1 MVSFPLSCISEL
13 YFSDTKLS
21 CQFIILAELTF
32 FDSEAAVA
40 RIHLLLMRDL
50 SDDALL
56 TLAQEKN
63 EAAFEELMRR
73 NSSTSFKLALS
84 ILKDR
89 RDAEDEVQNSY
100 WNAWRHLGQF
110 RGGSKFSTWM
120 SRIVIN
126 HCLMRLRKSRRASFF
141 YLDEGAANGEVP
153 VVELRD
159 KRPTPEGELGSR
171 ETSEILHREI
181 RRLPLL
187 LRKALVMRD
196 LEQLSMEDLA
206 GELGI
211 SVMAAKSRLLRARRE
226 LRRRLEES
234 GEIVPA

>member
-1 MVSFPLSCISEL
+1 MVSGPLSCFIDL
-13 YFSDTKLS
+13 NFSDTTLL
-21 CQFIILAELTF
+21 CQNIIFTKIVF
-32 FDSEAAVA
+32 STSEAPAA
-40 RIHLLLMRDL
+40 RSHLLLMRDL

-110 RGGSKFSTWM
+110 RRGSKFSTWM

-126 HCLMRLRKSRRASFF
+126 HCLMRLRKIRQANFL
-141 YLDEGAANGEVP
+141 YLDEGVADGEVP
-153 VVELRD
+153 VMELRD
-159 KRPTPEGELGSR
+159 KGATPEGDLCSR
-171 ETSEILHREI
+171 ETSAILHREI

-196 LEQLSMEDLA
+196 LDELSMEELA

-226 LRRRLEES
+226 LKRRLEQR